1 MTFLKGDVDGLTYFH
16 WFSVILNS
24 NQNHPCFVDLDFK
37 YCGRSEIKINL
48 YWFLLKG
55 GKSVNEWNVHLFVLK
70 ILGYSIIHSNLNDW
84 VQFKIVGLMVFNTT
98 FNNISVISWRS
109 VLLVE
114 ETGLPRENS
123 WPVASHWQTLSILRH
138 KIEIHILN
146 FVVGGSYYCQF

>member
-1 MTFLKGDVDGLTYFH
+1 MTLLKGNVDDLAYFH

-37 YCGRSEIKINL
+37 YCGRSENNINL

-84 VQFKIVGLMVFNTT
+84 VQFKIVGLMVFITPLST
-98 FNNISVISWRS
+98 IFQLYCGGQFYWWRKP
-109 VLLVE
+109 E
-114 ETGLPRENS
+114 KT
-123 WPVASHWQTLSILRH
+123 ADLSQVTD
-138 KIEIHILN
+138 KC
-146 FVVGGSYYCQF
+146 YQF